1 MLGPCCFTLGQRL
14 QKRGA
19 FFPLG
24 GCFGSLGR
32 FGVWSKI
39 RPLVGL
45 LCVGVVVFYAG
56 AEFHGSW
63 PFLQGGFFG
72 EGLVWCVVHG
82 CWALPVLPFV
92 LQSQGWFLG
101 PLCDWGC
108 GCRGLCGYHFPLK
121 AHHRIHG

>member
-1 MLGPCCFTLGQRL
+1 MWSKGRSSVRL
-14 QKRGA
+14 LCAGTVLFYVGA
-19 FFPLG
+19 EASEKGGFFD
-24 GCFGSLGR
+24 SLGR

-39 RPLVGL
+39 RPSVGL

-82 CWALPVLPFV
+82 CWALPVSPFV
-92 LQSQGWFLG
+92 LQSQGRFLG

-108 GCRGLCGYHFPLK
+108 GCRGLCGYRFP
-121 AHHRIHG
+121 